1 MSRRPQ
7 KSNRRASS
15 PSPSASSPREFRL
28 PENTTP
34 ALPPVEDFAGLA
46 MPEALLKALAAEG
59 VTTPFPIQAATL
71 PNSLA
76 GRDVLGRG
84 RTGSGKTLAFG
95 LALLARTA
103 GLRAE
108 PKAPLALVLVPTRE
122 LAQQVTDALAPYA
135 TAVNL
140 RLATVV
146 GGLSI
151 TKQAGALRRGA
162 EVLVAT
168 PGRLNDL
175 VERGDCVLGDV
186 RVTVLDEAD
195 QMTDMGF
202 LPQITK
208 LIQQVRADGQRML
221 FSATLDANIDRLV
234 QRFLTDPVVHSVDP
248 SAGAVT
254 TMEHHVLHVLDETD
268 KKAVTTRIAARD
280 GRVILFLDTKRSA
293 DRLAKRLLAVGV
305 RAAALHGGR
314 SQPQRNRTL
323 EQFKNGQ
330 VTALVAT
337 NVAARGIHVDD
348 LDLVVNVDPP
358 ADHKDYLH
366 RGGRTARA
374 GGSGSVV
381 TLVLPEQKRDVT
393 RLISDAGIRART
405 ARVTSGDAELATIT
419 GAREPSGVPVTI
431 EVPQPATLPA
441 PRRERRAGAEPGRR
455 SSRRRR
461 AGGAETAGGGG
472 TGTSAQG
479 AGRRGAAGARDEGS
493 ARRTGG
499 TRDQGSTRGTAD
511 AAAAGVAGAAQP
523 SAGGGRGSG
532 RRSGA
537 GKSTAAAAG
546 AAGSGGSRSGRRTG
560 GGTASGATSG
570 RRASSGTASGAA
582 SGAGARSGSGAGSG
596 ARSGSGAGS
605 GSGAR
610 SGSGAGSG
618 SGARSGSGAA
628 SGRARR
634 ASGRRSAS
642 GGA

>member
-1 MSRRPQ
+1 MP
-7 KSNRRASS
+7 
-15 PSPSASSPREFRL
+15 
-28 PENTTP
+28 
-34 ALPPVEDFAGLA
+34 AGLLNTLTA
-46 MPEALLKALAAEG
+46 QG
-59 VTTPFPIQAATL
+59 VTAPFPIQAATL

-76 GRDVLGRG
+76 GRDLLGRG

-122 LAQQVTDALAPYA
+122 LAQQVADALTPYA

-175 VERGDCVLGDV
+175 VERGDCVLDGV
-186 RVTVLDEAD
+186 RITVLDEAD

-208 LIQQVRADGQRML
+208 VIQQVRPDGQRML
-221 FSATLDANIDRLV
+221 FSATLDRNIDRLV

-254 TMEHHVLHVLDETD
+254 TMEHHVLHVQDETD

-358 ADHKDYLH
+358 TDHKDYLH

-381 TLVLPEQKRDVT
+381 TLVLPDQRRDVT
-393 RLISDAGIRART
+393 RLMSDAGIRPRT
-405 ARVTSGDAELATIT
+405 ASVKSDDEELATLT
-419 GAREPSGVPVTI
+419 GAREPSGVAVTI
-431 EVPQPATLPA
+431 EVPQPTPPTASRPA
-441 PRRERRAGAEPGRR
+441 RKTGTEPGRR
-455 SSRRRR
+455 SGRRRR
-461 AGGAETAGGGG
+461 NSGG
-472 TGTSAQG
+472 TGPAT
-479 AGRRGAAGARDEGS
+479 GAATDPGARN
-493 ARRTGG
+493 RRAPAG
-499 TRDQGSTRGTAD
+499 T
-511 AAAAGVAGAAQP
+511 AAAGTAAGT
-523 SAGGGRGSG
+523 SASGGRGS
-532 RRSGA
+532 
-537 GKSTAAAAG
+537 
-546 AAGSGGSRSGRRTG
+546 
-560 GGTASGATSG
+560 
-570 RRASSGTASGAA
+570 
-582 SGAGARSGSGAGSG
+582 AR
-596 ARSGSGAGS
+596 
-605 GSGAR
+605 
-610 SGSGAGSG
+610 
-618 SGARSGSGAA
+618 RSGSGAA
-628 SGRARR
+628 GAVSRAGAGGTGSAGRSGSGGAKGGAAGAGTGGRGSDRR
-634 ASGRRSAS
+634 SATGAASGKSARVPGRRPAS
-642 GGA
+642 GGATRGSSSTGGRGSSGAGGRGSDRRGSAT